1 MPHHPFP
8 AKSHHIHH
16 TLHLFVNMPLNKV
29 SAAFRHPHSC
39 AFALENTRWTLLK
52 CLIPRPLFHVLV
64 CVRVRR
70 QFWYDV
76 SNICFSFH
84 PPRPPR
90 QQCLDRK
97 HSSAGAGQEARVRFK
112 KTEGGGGNHEKRDI
126 PDENLSFIHLKS
138 FILAV
143 WKWACKYRRSVPDL
157 LEFSFLKLDF
167 LHKDVRNEM

>member
-16 TLHLFVNMPLNKV
+16 TLHLFVNMSLNKV

-39 AFALENTRWTLLK
+39 AFALENTRWALSILK
-52 CLIPRPLFHVLV
+52 CLVPRPLFHVLV

-70 QFWYDV
+70 QFRYDV

-97 HSSAGAGQEARVRFK
+97 HSSARAGQEARVRSK
-112 KTEGGGGNHEKRDI
+112 KQKKWGGGESREGRDI
-126 PDENLSFIHLKS
+126 PDENLSVIHLKP

-143 WKWACKYRRSVPDL
+143 
-157 LEFSFLKLDF
+157 
-167 LHKDVRNEM
+167 